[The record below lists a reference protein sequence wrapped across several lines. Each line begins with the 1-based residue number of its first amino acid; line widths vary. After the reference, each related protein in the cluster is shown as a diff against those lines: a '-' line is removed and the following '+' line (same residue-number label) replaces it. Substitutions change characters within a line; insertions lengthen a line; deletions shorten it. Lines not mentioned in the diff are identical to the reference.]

1 MLRAAVIL
9 GLFVVGFP
17 RTTAAELLVFSD
29 RLGSNYQNM
38 HTPALFADLLIILLV
53 SVPVAFLCLRLKLPL
68 LVGLMLSGIA
78 IGPYGL
84 GWVHEIEAI
93 EVLAEIG
100 VMLLLFTIGLE
111 FSLRRLREMKT
122 LVLVGGGLQV
132 LVTVG
137 VTAAISILFGRG
149 TGQAVFFGF
158 LVALSST
165 AIVLK
170 SYVERNEVDA
180 PHGRAAVGILLF
192 QDISIV
198 LMLLLVPILGGDDV
212 VSATKIILD
221 LGGSLLALLALV
233 LAAWF
238 LLPKFLK
245 QIAHLRSPE
254 AFLLTVVLLCL
265 GMSWVT
271 SHFGLSLAL
280 GSFIAGMVLADSDYS
295 HQVTAEILPF
305 RDVFNSVFFVSIGM
319 LLSVTALVQNLGYVI
334 VLVVGLIIL
343 KALIVWA
350 IIRTLGFPQRIAT
363 MAALGLAQIGEFSFV
378 LARAGQ
384 SANLLPEND
393 YQAFLA
399 ASIISMIATP
409 FLINLSPRIG
419 YFVQNVFKDRSDA
432 DMESAEEVHMT
443 SSGGLQQH
451 VIIVGYGLNGR
462 NLARVLRTVGV
473 PYVILELN
481 AEVVRRAKEK
491 GEKINFGDATR
502 REVLLHAGIE
512 RAWAM
517 VLAMSDASAAR
528 RTVDQ
533 AHRINQ
539 KLHIIVRTRY
549 VAEIT
554 ELFELGADEVI
565 PEEFETSIEI
575 FSRVLHRYGTSRQ
588 VIESQIER
596 IRRQGYEMLRSPA
609 LPPQIDRA
617 PDLGVALDSAST
629 ETVTLSND
637 SPVVGRSLGDLDLR
651 GQSGATVIAIV
662 RDGQTKISPGA
673 NYVLATGDTVV
684 LLGTPEKLDRAKAIF
699 RPDEAPS
706 EAAIGGFNP

>member
-1 MLRAAVIL
+1 M
-9 GLFVVGFP
+9 
-17 RTTAAELLVFSD
+17 
-29 RLGSNYQNM
+29 
-38 HTPALFADLLIILLV
+38 LV
-53 SVPVAFLCLRLKLPL
+53 SVPVAYLCLRLKLPL
-68 LVGLMLSGIA
+68 LVGLILSGIA

-84 GWVHEIEAI
+84 GWIHEIEAI

-122 LVLVGGGLQV
+122 LVLFGGGLQV
-132 LVTVG
+132 VLTVG
-137 VTAAISILFGRG
+137 VTAIVAIMIGRG
-149 TGQAVFFGF
+149 AGQAVFFGF

-170 SYVERNEVDA
+170 SYVDRNEVDA
-180 PHGRAAVGILLF
+180 PHGRAAIGILLF

-198 LMLLLVPILGGDDV
+198 FMLLLVPILGGEDI
-212 VSATKIILD
+212 VSTTQIILD
-221 LGGSLLALLALV
+221 LGGSLLALVLLV

-238 LLPKFLK
+238 LLPKFLR
-245 QIAHLRSPE
+245 QITHLRSPE

-271 SHFGLSLAL
+271 SHFGMSLAL
-280 GSFIAGMVLADSDYS
+280 GAFIAGVVLADSDYS

-305 RDVFNSVFFVSIGM
+305 RDVFNSLFFVSIGM
-319 LLSVTALVQNLGYVI
+319 LLSFTALIQNFGTVVVVILGL
-334 VLVVGLIIL
+334 VLM
-343 KALIVWA
+343 KAAIVWG
-350 IIRTLGFPQRIAT
+350 IIRILGFPQRIAT
-363 MAALGLAQIGEFSFV
+363 MTALGLAQVGEFSFV
-378 LARAGQ
+378 LAKTGK
-384 SANLLPEND
+384 SANLLPDTD
-393 YQAFLA
+393 YQIFLA
-399 ASIISMIATP
+399 SSVISMLATP
-409 FLINLSPRIG
+409 FLIALAPKVG
-419 YFVQNVFKDRSDA
+419 YFVQGVLKDG
-432 DMESAEEVHMT
+432 SAVDIENSEEDIHLT
-443 SSGGLQQH
+443 SSGGLQHH

-481 AEVVRRAKEK
+481 AEVVRRAKLK

-512 RAWAM
+512 SAWAM

-533 AHRINQ
+533 ARRLSK
-539 KLHIIVRTRY
+539 KLHITVRTRY

-575 FSRVLHRYGTSRQ
+575 FSRVLHRYGFANN
-588 VIESQIER
+588 VIENQIER
-596 IRRQGYEMLRSPA
+596 IRSQGYEMLRSPS
-609 LPPQIDRA
+609 LPAQERT
-617 PDLGVALDSAST
+617 PDISVALDAAST
-629 ETVTLSND
+629 ETLKIEEG
-637 SPVVGRSLGDLDLR
+637 SPVAGHSLGELDLR
-651 GQSGATVIAIV
+651 GKSGATVIAVV

-673 NYVLATGDTVV
+673 AYKLSVGDTIV
-684 LLGTPEKLDRAKAIF
+684 LLGTPEKLDRAKDIF
-699 RPDEAPS
+699 IPS
-706 EAAIGGFNP
+706 DTSADSPVGGFNA